1 MLTINLYKFT
11 ALVALAASV
20 AAAPILPG
28 AIASAQLFPT
38 QRPSS
43 VPTTPSNVVIPVGT
57 TIPVKYDEA
66 EKILVTSEETAPVTL
81 TVAANIRTRNGTIL
95 IPYNS
100 QIVGQIEPAG
110 SGSQFVAQEL
120 IIDDNSP
127 QRIDATSG
135 IVTRTETV
143 KQGAN
148 AGDILEGAAIGGAAA
163 SVLAAI
169 TGDRVDV
176 GEVLGGAGLGA
187 LAGLVLGGKEAEL
200 ISINPNTDLDV
211 TLRSPLT
218 VR

>member
-1 MLTINLYKFT
+1 MFINYKST
-11 ALVALAASV
+11 ALVALAISV
-20 AAAPILPG
+20 TAAPLLPG
-28 AIASAQLFPT
+28 AIAEAQLFPS

-43 VPTTPSNVVIPVGT
+43 YPTSPANVVIPVGT

-66 EKILVTSEETAPVTL
+66 EKILVTPEETAPVTL
-81 TVAANIRTRNGTIL
+81 TVAANVRTRNGTIL

-120 IIDDNSP
+120 IVDDNSP
-127 QRIDATSG
+127 QSIDATSG

-143 KQGAN
+143 KRGAN
-148 AGDILEGAAIGGAAA
+148 TGGILKGAAIGAAAA
-163 SVLAAI
+163 SVLAAV

-176 GEVLGGAGLGA
+176 AEVLGGAGLGA
-187 LAGLVLGGKEAEL
+187 LAGWVFGGNQAEL

-211 TLRSPLT
+211 TLRSPLSF
-218 VR
+218 R

>member
-1 MLTINLYKFT
+1 MFINYKST
-11 ALVALAASV
+11 VLIALAVSV
-20 AAAPILPG
+20 TAAPILPG
-28 AIASAQLFPT
+28 AIASAQLFPS

-43 VPTTPSNVVIPVGT
+43 YPTSPSNVVIPVGT

-66 EKILVTSEETAPVTL
+66 EKILVTPEETAPVTL
-81 TVAANIRTRNGTIL
+81 TVAANVRTRNGTIL

-100 QIVGQIEPAG
+100 QIVGQIEPSGA
-110 SGSQFVAQEL
+110 GSQFVAQEL

-127 QRIDATSG
+127 QSIDATSG

-143 KQGAN
+143 KRGAN
-148 AGDILEGAAIGGAAA
+148 TGGILKGAAIGAAAA
-163 SVLAAI
+163 SVLAAV

-176 GEVLGGAGLGA
+176 AEVLGGAGLGA
-187 LAGLVLGGKEAEL
+187 LAGWVFGGNQAEL

-218 VR
+218 LR